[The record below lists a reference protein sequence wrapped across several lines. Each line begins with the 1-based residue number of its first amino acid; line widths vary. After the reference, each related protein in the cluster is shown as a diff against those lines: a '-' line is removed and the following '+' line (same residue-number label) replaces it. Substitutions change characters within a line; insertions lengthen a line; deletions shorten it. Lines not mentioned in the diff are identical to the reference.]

1 MQKLFNPIC
10 SSRWGFFFN
19 LASMKKEQLVK
30 LHQLILK
37 GHTICTDSRQARPGA
52 IFFALRGDNFNGNN
66 FAFQAIEKGCA
77 MAVVDEPIAPSGEKF
92 ILVDDVLQ
100 SLQQLSLFHRE
111 QFILPVIGITGSN
124 GKTTTKELLHAVLAS
139 TFNTLATKGN
149 LNNHIGVPLTLLE
162 LNPAH
167 EIAIIEMGANH
178 MGEIGELSRL
188 AKPGYGIITNIGK
201 AHLEGFGSVENI
213 IKTKTE
219 LYQHVKNTGGILFVN
234 GENTLLTEKAAGA
247 RLIRYGKKAE
257 NHCAGRLTQE
267 KPFLK
272 INFMVNQAFGKAKP
286 GMQGTIQTK
295 LVGSYNFENIM
306 AALTFGLYF
315 GVSPDHAKEA
325 IEAYQPSNSRSQLI
339 ENGRNVI
346 LMDAYNANP
355 TSMAAAI
362 SNFADFSEGPLAAL
376 LGDML
381 EMGENS
387 RQEHMQ
393 IVKMLEESH
402 FDCCILV
409 GPEFMAVAKPSEK
422 CFVFEKAEA
431 AAEWLRQHPL
441 QGYHIL
447 VKGSRGIQMEK
458 VLDAL

>member
-1 MQKLFNPIC
+1 
-10 SSRWGFFFN
+10 
-19 LASMKKEQLVK
+19 MKKEQLVK
-30 LHQLILK
+30 LHQLVLK

-52 IFFALRGDNFNGNN
+52 IFFALRGDNFNGNM
-66 FAFQAIEKGCA
+66 FALQAIEQGCA
-77 MAVVDEPIAPSGEKF
+77 MAVVDEPIAPIGEKI
-92 ILVDDVLQ
+92 ILVDDVFI

-111 QFILPVIGITGSN
+111 QFILPVIGITGTN
-124 GKTTTKELLHAVLAS
+124 GKTTTKELLNALLAS

-162 LNPAH
+162 LNPTH

-178 MGEIGELSRL
+178 VGEIGKLSML

-219 LYQHVKNTGGILFVN
+219 LYQHVKNTGGIIFVN

-247 RLIRYGKKAE
+247 RLIRYGKRTE
-257 NHCAGRLTQE
+257 NHCAGRITQE

-272 INFMVNQAFGKAKP
+272 IEFLVNQAFGKAKP
-286 GMQGTIQTK
+286 GMQGIIQTK
-295 LVGSYNFENIM
+295 LVGGYNFENIM
-306 AALTFGLYF
+306 AALTIGLYF
-315 GVSPDHAKEA
+315 GVSPIEA
-325 IEAYQPSNSRSQLI
+325 ITAIETYQPANSRSQLI

-362 SNFADFSEGPLAAL
+362 SNFVGFGKGPLAAM

-381 EMGENS
+381 ELGETS
-387 RQEHMQ
+387 RQEHKQ
-393 IVKMLEESH
+393 IVKMLEESN
-402 FDCCILV
+402 FELRILV
-409 GPEFMAVAKPSEK
+409 GPEFMAVAKPSER
-422 CFVFEKAEA
+422 CLVFEKVEA
-431 AAEWLRQHPL
+431 AAEWLRLNPL

-447 VKGSRGIQMEK
+447 IKGSRGIQMEK
-458 VLDAL
+458 ILESL